1 MSPTSYQAAPP
12 RDRRSNLDSRVG
24 EFKLVKINSFS
35 LSSARRVRH
44 FVDDAVENLLVTTHH
59 PEFLSGDSLLS
70 GAVGG
75 NRAGCTPERIDLPL
89 QRIGFRLEPCLAF
102 SLPPQIEGAVFP
114 ALHREHQSADD
125 YRRPD

>member
-1 MSPTSYQAAPP
+1 M
-12 RDRRSNLDSRVG
+12 
-24 EFKLVKINSFS
+24 KINSFS